1 MPTYILRKDLRIFS
15 LLIRASLWSRYENES
30 ERDDGNQLYYI
41 HFYFSS
47 SESESII
54 RIRKQNRILSSTDI
68 ERIQNKTNTITNI
81 YRIRKSPQIELFES
95 TKRYSIIF
103 LK

>member
-30 ERDDGNQLYYI
+30 ERDGNQLYYI

-54 RIRKQNRILSSTDI
+54 RIRKRNRILSSTDT

-81 YRIRKSPQIELFES
+81 YWIRKSPQIELFES

>member
-30 ERDDGNQLYYI
+30 ERDGNQLYYI

>member
-68 ERIQNKTNTITNI
+68 LQNETNTITNI

>member
-68 ERIQNKTNTITNI
+68 LQNDTNTITII
-81 YRIRKSPQIELFES
+81 YRIRKSPQIELYES